1 MIELLL
7 VLVPIALVD
16 SIGPV
21 RVGLLVTLLGR
32 DRPFASACTFIFGI
46 FSSYFLFG
54 FLISMGLDRFIDWLF
69 PENPAPIDFGLS
81 ALIGLALL
89 TLGLRNL
96 VSPNLER
103 PVDEP
108 ESDSLVSV
116 FILSWVVT
124 LATSP
129 GAVPYLAGIDQ
140 ILRADVSDL
149 EAVLALAFYC
159 AVYLLPLLVLLL
171 LRSVL
176 GEAGINLLRRI
187 NEIVDRFM
195 PRVMAALFAIL
206 GVLLLI
212 DAIGY
217 FFFDRPL
224 W

>member
-1 MIELLL
+1 MIEL

-46 FSSYFLFG
+46 FSGYFLLG

-96 VSPNLER
+96 VSPNLEK
-103 PVDEP
+103 PVEEP
-108 ESDSLVSV
+108 ESESLAGIFV
-116 FILSWVVT
+116 LSWVIT
-124 LATSP
+124 IATANS
-129 GAVPYLAGIDQ
+129 AT
-140 ILRADVSDL
+140 VS
-149 EAVLALAFYC
+149 
-159 AVYLLPLLVLLL
+159 LLPA
-171 LRSVL
+171 SP
-176 GEAGINLLRRI
+176 RI
-187 NEIVDRFM
+187 
-195 PRVMAALFAIL
+195 A
-206 GVLLLI
+206 
-212 DAIGY
+212 
-217 FFFDRPL
+217 